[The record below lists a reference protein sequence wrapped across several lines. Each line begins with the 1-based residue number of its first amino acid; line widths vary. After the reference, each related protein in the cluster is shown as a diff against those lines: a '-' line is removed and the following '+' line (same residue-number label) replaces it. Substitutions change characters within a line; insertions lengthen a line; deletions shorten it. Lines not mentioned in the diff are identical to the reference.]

1 MWLLSWYDKTVHPFP
16 VDLHDPEHQEEYMKK
31 YDADLIFSWA
41 RYWQLSDQLTILQ
54 KLRDDPEGSA
64 SAIVMSDTIKE
75 KEIKPEMKILSKV
88 LKSANFNLR
97 KDHRKLVKKRKN
109 RSITDM
115 DRK

>member
-1 MWLLSWYDKTVHPFP
+1 
-16 VDLHDPEHQEEYMKK
+16 MKK
-31 YDADLIFSWA
+31 YDADLLFSWA
-41 RYWQLSDQLTILQ
+41 RYWQLSDQLTLLT
-54 KLRDDPEGSA
+54 KMRDDPEGQA
-64 SAIVMSDTIKE
+64 SAIVMSDVIKE

-88 LKSANFNLR
+88 LKSAQFNLR